1 MTRPSLARFT
11 LARLVIA
18 VLALALANPAWGLP
32 LERVGWLFVALMPM
46 VAGDAVLD
54 ARGVSRPLPRIGWTT
69 LALSVFFVPA
79 FVFMR
84 GKGGEAVPQYVVAC
98 LLIGLVNAVIAARLD
113 RPRRSS

>member
-1 MTRPSLARFT
+1 
-11 LARLVIA
+11 
-18 VLALALANPAWGLP
+18 
-32 LERVGWLFVALMPM
+32 MPM

-54 ARGVSRPLPRIGWTT
+54 ARGVFRPLPRVGWTA

-79 FVFMR
+79 FVFLR